1 MEFKKRTIIWEDN
14 SEPPKD
20 YFWVKGDGKV
30 YEFDYTDRLWK
41 ESKTICICCPKP
53 IDVEPR

>member
-20 YFWVKGDGKV
+20 YFWVKGDNKV
-30 YEFDYTDRLWK
+30 YEYDYASRLWK
-41 ESKTICICCPKP
+41 ESKTIMLCNKSEGEPK
-53 IDVEPR
+53 